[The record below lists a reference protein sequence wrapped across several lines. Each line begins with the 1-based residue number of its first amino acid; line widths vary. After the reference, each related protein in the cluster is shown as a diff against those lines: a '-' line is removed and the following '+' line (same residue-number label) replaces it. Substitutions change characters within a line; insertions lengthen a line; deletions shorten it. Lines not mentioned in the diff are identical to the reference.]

1 MSTFTATHEAQRPE
15 LMYALGAVQT
25 GIVLLLSAP
34 AVISVISRARRESYK
49 LIGDTYEDEDGTA
62 SEESQE
68 KFSTFY
74 AQVIA
79 LLSCALGWSVAI
91 VSLVLKIRYGNT
103 SLIVDGALRLASW
116 GLLVFQGVGVF
127 VERDPVARYNRGVTA
142 LISSGFVLINV
153 ALVSLFCVHWQR
165 PSTLLSKAFIAT
177 PALQAAMA
185 LQAIVAFGLIQ
196 RRPQVFASDGGPIDA
211 ELSVSLWNRLTY
223 SWAVPL
229 LTYAGKNKKLTL
241 EDVPR
246 LAHFLRSDTLQ
257 GNYYKDEVPGR
268 RLWMEILI
276 FFRWGLLLQTSLAG
290 LVSVT
295 QFLPQ
300 LIMFQLLKLLE
311 QRGAGESIDSSAWL
325 LIVGLFLAMLMNS
338 WIESY
343 MFWVVT
349 RVGVPVQNLLS
360 TIIFMKSTRRKDVKG
375 VKSAKKQIKKD
386 ANGDDL
392 IVGLAAG
399 LKDED
404 RVVDAKEEAEDDEA
418 DNAQKSRQNTI
429 NLVGV
434 DAKRITD
441 LRYAAHTPVRLA
453 SPNADTPSTANTA
466 GFSLVQP

>member
-1 MSTFTATHEAQRPE
+1 MSTFTAAHEAQRPG
-15 LMYALGAVQT
+15 LMYALGAVQA
-25 GIVLLLSAP
+25 GLVLLFSIP

-62 SEESQE
+62 SEESQK
-68 KFSTFY
+68 KFSTKWP
-74 AQVIA
+74 QVIA

-91 VSLVLKIRYGNT
+91 VSLVLKIKYANT
-103 SLIVDGALRLASW
+103 AVIVDGALRLATW

-127 VERDPVARYNRGVTA
+127 VERDPVACYNRGVTA
-142 LISSGFVLINV
+142 LISSGLVLANIV
-153 ALVSLFCVHWQR
+153 AVSLLCVHWQR
-165 PSTLLSKAFIAT
+165 PTSLLSKAFIAT

-185 LQAIVAFGLIQ
+185 LIAFVAFGLVK
-196 RRPQVFASDGGPIDA
+196 RRPDVFAPDGGPIDA
-211 ELSVSLWNRLTY
+211 ELTVSLWNRLTY

-229 LTYAGKNKKLTL
+229 LTYAGRNKKLTL

-246 LAHFLRSDTLQ
+246 LSHFLRSDTLQ
-257 GNYYKDEVPGR
+257 GNYYKEEVQGR
-268 RLWMEILI
+268 PLWMEIAI
-276 FFRWGLLLQTSLAG
+276 FFRWGLMLQTTLAG
-290 LVSVT
+290 IVSVT

-300 LIMFQLLKLLE
+300 LIMFRLLQLLE
-311 QRGAGESIDSSAWL
+311 QRKKGQSIDMSAWY
-325 LIVGLFLAMLMNS
+325 LIVALFLAMLVNS

-343 MFWVVT
+343 MFWVVA
-349 RVGVPVQNLLS
+349 RVGVVVQNLLS

-392 IVGLAAG
+392 VVGLAAG

-404 RVVDAKEEAEDDEA
+404 RVVDPKKEEEDDEA

-441 LRYAAHTPVRLA
+441 LRYARIYT
-453 SPNADTPSTANTA
+453 
-466 GFSLVQP
+466 SLTCLHY